1 MYIMTTTSPTN
12 SESSLLKPLVISIIC
27 VLLTGISFGFGRTL
41 FPMVMPEM
49 IKDLHLTYTQAGVIN
64 GVSQASSLI
73 TIPLAGYL
81 AHRIGG
87 LRLIVGCQLFGGM
100 LLMALS
106 LVQDFYS
113 LLVIN
118 FLIRSWPIVVWI
130 PLIAVAAEHINIK
143 WRATM
148 LTAASSG
155 PCLFI
160 FIDGI
165 LSSFFLDHFHWRNLW
180 LFTAILCFVCCCCCF
195 FALKLVNAWNP
206 SSTGKKTRIT
216 FNKDL
221 IHWLKTRSGVILI
234 SLFAIIGFAFMSFQV
249 YLASFLRDELGVG
262 LRTAAI
268 MWSVM
273 GISGILGGINI
284 GIFSDRFG
292 VKVSFYLVFT
302 MALLSTVL
310 ICLPLTS
317 SSIIAMAV
325 LFGISQAAVYGLGPA
340 YMSKILSKDSATLVF
355 SGATMVLTFG
365 AMVGN
370 FIGGW
375 SEGRFG
381 SFTGFYIF
389 LGILFALGAILSIG
403 LKSERT

>member
-1 MYIMTTTSPTN
+1 
-12 SESSLLKPLVISIIC
+12 
-27 VLLTGISFGFGRTL
+27 
-41 FPMVMPEM
+41 MVMPEM

-87 LRLIVGCQLFGGM
+87 LRLIVGCQLFGCM

-106 LVQDFYS
+106 LVQEYYS
-113 LLVIN
+113 LLAIN

-155 PCLFI
+155 PCFFI

-165 LSSFFLDHFHWRNLW
+165 LSSFFLDHFHWRKLW

-206 SSTGKKTRIT
+206 SSTDKQARST

-262 LRTAAI
+262 LGAAAV

-284 GIFSDRFG
+284 GIFTDRFG
-292 VKVSFYLVFT
+292 VKVSFCLVFT
-302 MALLSTVL
+302 MAMLSTVL
-310 ICLPLTS
+310 ICLPLNS

-389 LGILFALGAILSIG
+389 LGISFALGAILSIG